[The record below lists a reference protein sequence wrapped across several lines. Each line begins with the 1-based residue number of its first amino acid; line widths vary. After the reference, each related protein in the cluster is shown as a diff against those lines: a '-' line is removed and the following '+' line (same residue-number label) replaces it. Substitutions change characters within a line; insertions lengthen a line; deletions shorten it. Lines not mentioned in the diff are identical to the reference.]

1 MKLNHRKKYNKYK
14 YSKMRKKILQSIANT
29 IIKMIENS
37 MKDDMAFNYYMAMG
51 LYLDDYAKSK
61 EIYLD

>member
-1 MKLNHRKKYNKYK
+1 
-14 YSKMRKKILQSIANT
+14 MRKKILQSIANT

-37 MKDDMAFNYYMAMG
+37 MKDDMAFNYYMSMG

-61 EIYLD
+61 EIYLN

>member
-1 MKLNHRKKYNKYK
+1 
-14 YSKMRKKILQSIANT
+14 MREKILQSIADLVV
-29 IIKMIENS
+29 KALENS

>member
-1 MKLNHRKKYNKYK
+1 
-14 YSKMRKKILQSIANT
+14 MRKKILQSIANT